1 MIHFEVSLTTILGWA
16 TNLCHQGSY
25 SLSVFKEPSHVL
37 AIAIADNASGAAL
50 MRCSFWFFLSCLA
63 IKKIIHQCG

>member
-1 MIHFEVSLTTILGWA
+1 MGWA
-16 TNLCHQGSY
+16 TNLGHQGSY

-37 AIAIADNASGAAL
+37 AIAIADNASGGAL

-63 IKKIIHQCG
+63 KKK